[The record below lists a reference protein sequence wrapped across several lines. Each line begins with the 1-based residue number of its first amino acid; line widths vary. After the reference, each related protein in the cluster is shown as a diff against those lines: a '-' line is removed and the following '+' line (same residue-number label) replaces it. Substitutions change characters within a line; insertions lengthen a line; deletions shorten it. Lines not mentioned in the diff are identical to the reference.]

1 MEEVYPLRYLACD
14 DNIRFQWKEDTLFM
28 KIQQAISRTTVLDKS
43 LEYTLTMLH
52 IFEMSIISIQNSTF
66 YITLAQ

>member
-1 MEEVYPLRYLACD
+1 MLREC
-14 DNIRFQWKEDTLFM
+14 QMFM
-28 KIQQAISRTTVLDKS
+28 QRTATITVLDKS